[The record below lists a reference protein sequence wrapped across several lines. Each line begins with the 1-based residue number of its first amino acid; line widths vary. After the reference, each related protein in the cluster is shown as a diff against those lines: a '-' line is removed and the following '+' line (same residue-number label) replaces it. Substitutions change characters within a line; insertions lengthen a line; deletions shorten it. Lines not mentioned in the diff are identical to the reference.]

1 MSNFPQKI
9 TSVIKTFSSFIIVS
23 LIAVLVVSCASSSSG
38 GGTSSTTP
46 TTPTTPTPTPG
57 ISVFSH
63 SSYTFI
69 HENTNITTSETVGRV
84 LPKHAEIR
92 KLVAAEIGV
101 EVDDIVRSNYT
112 IKYSFAGDDAENP
125 SSLLNRYFS
134 IDSDGIITVKSP
146 FAFPVSLED
155 IFNDV
160 PFVEVE
166 MEITIR
172 HANADKP
179 LTRTVRV
186 NFRSTD
192 DALPGIE
199 EAFSFDV
206 TKVSEDDREEKQPLM
221 EDITYTG
228 ELSGTLTDTALNGTD
243 ALIFTSLWKTATATP
258 AENPTDGTIRD
269 NVFTRITAND
279 LLGLLNATETGLI
292 QSIRVTF
299 TPPSGAAAIPV
310 YAYAS
315 AANAS
320 AHVSI
325 EELNGNNTVAGSLL
339 KAISDADVNNHY
351 TMINA
356 DGVQVLNASIG
367 WSFTYT
373 YKRDFQPNPITI
385 LGKVELNRTV
395 QFEEEQDVTKNIPI
409 DGVKTALDSY
419 GFTTKATEQRTIFF
433 TLSDAPGAPD
443 DSCNSNKVYLDNEDS
458 RVKAAK
464 SFNYEDLDSEE
475 ERLSRCVLAASF
487 TGVDADYRALIAE
500 INATTFPDARVNS
513 NPISRVACDEGF
525 NCYYASLTVNI
536 TDVDEAPT
544 ITPSS
549 ALVIAEG
556 VGANAKY
563 SGAIRVSGNDL
574 SANDDTGFANI
585 SDDITIADTDEDANR
600 DVLAV
605 NKTET
610 KVTSVSPAHGA
621 GLFSIV
627 KNDEGDNLFTLRVNA
642 TELDFEKFIKED
654 DLTAGKAIY
663 MVTIST
669 QDESRSKAGFD
680 KVIPKT
686 MQVPVEITDVRYAPV
701 ATGAGLGFDQMDNI
715 ENRSDGTIVLLPGAS
730 MLASGRNILGTVKA
744 VNPETDSDA
753 GLVYAV
759 AYNTT
764 DLTAP
769 ENNFAF
775 STGEANILPTGI
787 GIGDGSTSQN
797 LILRGLGLANN
808 DAITPLTVTVFNP
821 QDVALASIA
830 NPPVSPQAIADNFV
844 AVSTSIPIN
853 IVVDADAY
861 NGRAYDG
868 SINQDL
874 NISRDLLLDPAT
886 APTFTRR
893 QLAGNITEGIA
904 GANVSIDVPAN
915 FPAPIPSPTS
925 LVLYN
930 PAVPPG
936 FELVNVSKGIDI
948 TPAFAFVDAALL
960 DVFGAER
967 LGINTGDSAMFDID
981 KNTGAIS
988 LKEDSKV
995 VFPVDSPGYYT
1006 LVVRL
1011 ANASDIGA
1019 TETPQ
1024 LLKQDYALVTVLVND
1039 INTAPVVSDFTVLAN
1054 PSLSDSNETAD
1065 SLRLNITIDEDTPA
1079 GTVLATFTVEDDND
1093 DMFEGHDFNF
1103 GALSFGGPAFFYQ
1116 GAVELTFEPAASV
1129 GKQKVSTATLTLANP
1144 LNFEDFADG
1153 IINPNNVVIADDQ
1166 VTLTETSTIS
1176 DKGRYELDPSKRHTE
1191 SEPVSVLGVDVLS
1204 ASLEFN
1210 LIVRDVEEKPVIDVA
1225 NSKTSGSVFENATVT
1240 TVVND
1245 ITITIANANASG
1257 ADASLV
1263 YELSGNDDF
1272 DAAFDVV
1279 VDDDLSDNN
1288 TRVLKLTVAD
1298 ADKLEDLGDGLVH
1311 TATLTITNNTGGTG
1325 PNDASDPITIQVM
1338 VIDVQQPI
1346 TPISLS
1352 APTFEIVETD
1362 VDGGVADRTHEI
1374 TKSLFTFIETDVSKD
1389 ADDFVTVGRIRHN
1402 IVDISYAI
1410 TDVSF
1415 GSSTPDVAE
1424 QIASSLAPVFS
1435 LKAPDANGNVSLVVE
1450 DTDYIEAALFGD
1462 ITAILTVKGTSPNGE
1477 ELSAISDSSTFI
1489 VTVAKADP
1497 KDVFYNT
1504 GGVSNANAPVYGFE
1518 YTQSDYADVDAEVA
1532 GDAVGE
1538 NVTLATN
1545 VKGENGLNDPAG
1557 GRANQINVD
1566 GDNYNTTLVSV
1577 PSNSDINGYFIER
1590 DNSEDLSTIEIPGSA
1605 ANEHAVHDGTLVIPF
1620 TSDKNIT
1627 ITEILSEDAS
1637 GKLVDVTTFDNYFNI
1652 EINNTYTLDAEGN
1665 TVEEYKV
1672 LLITQKQFDVINST
1686 GGVDASIKY
1695 NALDTIALFKDAT
1708 EETTR
1713 TYYIRASQE
1722 GDNASTYA
1730 LAQFYVDIEAAGLNI
1745 PAVIEELVILGN
1757 GNILDFLVEGSSIS
1771 ENAIAPNVFGDYVLR
1786 INTTNED
1793 YTTNQAGGTTNIT
1806 VSVSTGG
1813 IAPTDSSKMATNNE
1827 LIALTL
1833 DDGVSATSSA
1843 NSVKVGNSSEDTTH
1857 DIKFA
1862 LARNVWGEATINVLI
1877 EEFDAENK
1885 RIGSQDYPFTLTVTE
1900 DITPNDVP
1908 TFDVQLTG
1916 AGTPQDL
1923 SAGSLDLSI
1932 EEDTGVFAGDDDIKD
1947 VTVTPNNF
1955 NVNDISGHR
1964 DQTATVMVSNIA
1976 YRDSTNGRNVEFF
1989 TNTPGTNVINYKNHG
2004 YGIADITYAVTET
2017 EPRGFADVIPAAPL
2031 HTGTATST
2039 ITLTKDD
2046 DPAVFMSSDV
2056 NSYNLNDFK
2065 DTVTG
2070 AYTSTAPAAKSLTL
2084 TYSDPDIE
2092 FDTFI
2097 DAVPAQ
2103 INQGAAPLSLVNTVS
2118 TVATTTSVS
2127 AGDFTNVGDGT
2138 FTVDFNYELILSED
2152 QFDTVD
2158 AINAIDDG
2166 GSFPIPF
2173 SGPGDSIGGI
2183 TTDVNVPFLLR
2194 APNRPENVEAMI
2206 EAVYI
2211 DTAENLNPSTAFV
2224 NFAGSDGAIGEN
2236 SIEPN
2241 QFGTHNLYIKV
2252 SNSDF
2257 DLYREGDTE
2266 ITVTVQEGTAP
2277 GIDLDASATSGNL
2290 IQLANKST
2298 NTIPAAGTST
2308 GKASQTEITNDNVIA
2323 FALARNVHGVAMIN
2337 INIVEKDR
2345 IDGVIADNSVTY
2357 MLDVTED
2364 TSDDNGNNI
2373 PIITSMLTADG
2384 TTPISADNGGN
2395 FASLN
2400 EDTELLNTG
2409 SDTTKS
2415 ITIIPGVDT
2424 NEADGNDARRDQ
2436 TGTATVARV
2445 TRIDD
2450 ITTPNPSNPRD
2461 KDIFAHTSG
2470 AIMTYQQHGW
2480 GITDIDFNVIETEP
2494 RGFDDAII
2502 GTIYN
2507 DIITSRVTVRQV
2519 NDAAVLLRG
2528 EGAGAAYNLN
2538 DFENADGVFN
2548 NTIDLP
2554 VRPFTLTYRDDDLI
2568 FDVFST
2574 GDAVPATINAS
2585 TPTTELSSPA
2595 ALAITPSSGVPTII
2609 SDTSTMFTVDFMS
2622 NFPVLSEDQY
2632 DAINALS
2639 AGGMYSV
2646 AFTGTDV
2653 VSNSLLIPIVVEA
2666 NNHQVTLQDNSGDVM
2681 EGVVSTSVGTIEVTD
2696 LDLSRALA
2704 EPEVLTFTI
2713 ESVTKI
2719 GPNPRDIA
2727 TNVDWQHGTLS
2738 GPIDNNIASNSIVV
2752 TGLDDDDVGSYTVT
2766 WKVTE
2771 MYANDGAGSTTGTFT
2786 LNVLNAPEKLTL
2798 GAAVVTIDSTGIL
2811 PPMSNDNNDNI
2822 TIATFSGITISG
2834 DDLNLPD
2841 AENAGILLSM
2851 LIYNEAGSP
2860 VGYGK
2865 QFIEFV
2871 DVDNTDSN
2879 TLFETTAPRVKYF
2892 ISTADIRNNGGM
2904 IPAFRLVA
2912 DDRFAGDEL
2921 LILVNATLATD
2932 ISTIVEGADDT
2943 GIQANNIAFNTN
2955 YDIQSPPSDV
2965 RISSL
2970 IGIADTG
2977 TATAPV
2983 LGITEDVAGNI
2994 TISFSD
3000 RNIENNRIEELS
3012 AGVPIEAFTAT
3023 LRIFSDGN
3031 NNDTFD
3037 VGEELIH
3044 SVEITDPTAFNF
3056 TEGIAATPGT
3066 GTVSFIY
3073 TPSNANVGGRNFEVI
3088 ITDSRTE
3095 DSHVAL
3101 RGDLNIERADSGF
3114 TLSTQLDIDGKDI
3127 TQDVSYNN
3135 NAPISALINITSED
3149 FVEGGDEHEV
3159 TAFTLSNFGFY
3170 VDVSGEKGKD
3180 NQCSFGAID
3189 LSMLEDVTASLK
3201 TAGHTINDDTR
3212 TFRFS
3217 VGTQDFDRFTDNCIR
3232 LDYDIIGTFHSG
3244 DASVTLANQDSSVE
3258 FTQDSSSN
3266 TLVSGSINNRYD
3278 RTGFRLIAPSVT
3290 TASSTANNVITGETT
3305 TLEFNVTD
3313 NDDDDGPDAGIRD
3326 DRYRVELASIYGV
3339 CDITKWT
3346 VGAIT
3351 SKSGDDYIYTVDV
3364 TTKSAV
3370 VSGDT
3375 CSVGIDVTEDG
3386 DAAKATSQ
3394 PIMVSFVDIAPPT
3407 IVRTSGG
3414 VSNNVTDAGNRVIP
3428 VSGTSVNQELGTFT
3442 ITRQVTSAEITTYGL
3457 ALNVFAELG
3466 ANCGG
3471 ITISNGTQSGNNYPF
3486 TYTIGS
3492 GATEAAVCEVT
3503 IAATETASIG
3513 SSAVFRSVPIDRVTI
3528 TPRREK
3534 APVIT
3539 ALAGDLTGVTN
3550 YGPGSNAATKT
3561 IIVTAT
3567 VSDEDADDNDV
3578 VSSNL
3583 TTGNAAIC
3591 SVSGEVTRT
3600 GTGQLSWNVVIGS
3613 AGIPGPSNACVLTL
3627 NSEANA
3633 ASSSISDTVELPEL
3647 VPSISSID
3655 YTPSATIGTNVP
3667 ITVSL
3672 TDIDNDGKFGVF
3684 RVLRETGG
3692 CDLSTHTED
3701 DGAMESVNISSSS
3714 EGTCTFRVNVTEDAE
3729 TVISGVETIRFT
3741 LPVPA
3746 EAAPSITGKELNA
3759 TTANINEIVSLTV
3772 DIRNADQGDLTNA
3785 FITAGSAGSSGCTV
3799 VPAADIVISSD
3810 SETGTQ
3816 VFNITSATAG
3826 ECIITVNTTEGDF
3839 TSANEQV
3846 GPITFMRPE
3855 VAPIFA
3861 DVPSFPS
3868 QFTKKTGA
3876 TTAFTFSVII
3886 RDGDTIDGF
3895 ANASVTASS
3904 DAVCNIAQVGNIVFT
3919 DSDSATQTFR
3929 VEGVSAGSC
3938 LLAFTAA
3945 ENGTESYDTT
3955 NIEFIERVGPKVLDI
3970 FLTDSIGFEMSP
3982 PNTSKLV
3989 NEMFY
3994 VNITIENVDDLGVAS
4009 NTITPII
4016 SGTSTTCSFSAGVL
4030 GLQNV
4035 KNNRGVSDLTQ
4046 SFVVTATSPGTC
4058 IIGATTSNGTN
4069 TPVAFGGSLVLRFT
4083 EPGDAGPIVLA
4094 WSDQVD
4100 DPEFN
4105 GFMSI
4110 GDTNP
4115 TDSNIGR
4122 IPYFGASGDSSDY
4135 FVPHSIGARVGM
4147 VHLRFDGGSDRA
4159 TRDDIAAEAIAAN
4172 YVESRL
4178 ALADG
4183 ALLTSHSTLKSL
4195 LLNIEGSNLPVRSPA
4210 DSSKEEGRN
4219 YVNNDDRDDLLFYA
4233 NTNYTNFEEN
4243 LLSIDAQ
4250 NILRDAGVG
4259 RYLRFETKVAG
4270 NSRGHTRY
4278 ITTIPFEDTYGASSV
4293 GGVKSRILRNAAN
4306 TADTNLSTELTSV
4319 EADIT
4324 DLIRIQVSNAPGEGA
4339 KVSAKIC
4346 RLTNFDGV
4354 SNLNINS
4361 CANNASPEQTQRILL
4376 LDGYW
4381 GRVNYGNITCSSP
4394 TAPNNAYSF
4403 ITGRIIN
4410 KTASADDYY
4419 CSTAADAVPIPADG
4433 ATNERDLDEGDAN
4446 FPMHIRQFMNTNPH
4460 TIDPNDLAKL
4470 NDYSLNEAEGY
4481 YLITIQAEKD
4491 GTKIPDSNVLKM
4503 LFHIGSSR
4511 VNNN

>member
-38 GGTSSTTP
+38 GGTSSTP
-46 TTPTTPTPTPG
+46 TTPTTPTTTTPG

-775 STGEANILPTGI
+775 STGIKNVLVTGI
-787 GIGDGSTSQN
+787 GVGDGSSPQN
-797 LILRGLGLANN
+797 LILRGLGLADN

-830 NPPVSPQAIADNFV
+830 NPPINPQAIAANFA
-844 AVSTSIPIN
+844 AVSTFIPIN

-861 NGRAYDG
+861 NGRAHDG

-886 APTFTRR
+886 APTFTMR
-893 QLAGNITEGIA
+893 QLAGSITEGIA
-904 GANVSIDVPAN
+904 GANVSV
-915 FPAPIPSPTS
+915 APSTP

-936 FELVNVSKGIDI
+936 FELVNVSKVIDI

-981 KNTGAIS
+981 ENTGAIS

-1011 ANASDIGA
+1011 ANASDIDA

-1093 DMFEGHDFNF
+1093 NMFAMQDFSF
-1103 GALSFGGPAFFYQ
+1103 GAAKGSAFLNN
-1116 GAVELTFEPAASV
+1116 AVKLTFV
-1129 GKQKVSTATLTLANP
+1129 DSTATLTLTKSIS
-1144 LNFEDFADG
+1144 FEDFATGTPD
-1153 IINPNNVVIADDQ
+1153 NVVIAADR
-1166 VTLTETSTIS
+1166 VTLTETKSIL
-1176 DKGRYELDPSKRHTE
+1176 DKGRYELNPSEGHTE
-1191 SEPVSVLGVDVLS
+1191 SVPVSDLGVDVLN

-1210 LIVRDVEEKPVIDVA
+1210 LIVRDVDEKPVIDVA
-1225 NSKTSGSVFENATVT
+1225 NSETSGSVSE
-1240 TVVND
+1240 ND
-1245 ITITIANANASG
+1245 IVGTPVNPIAITIANVNATD
-1257 ADASLV
+1257 ADALV
-1263 YELSGNDDF
+1263 YELSGNDKFADVF
-1272 DAAFDVV
+1272 NVTVGTASDA
-1279 VDDDLSDNN
+1279 N
-1288 TRVLKLTVAD
+1288 TRILNLVVAD
-1298 ADKLEDLGDGLVH
+1298 ADKLEDLGDGLLH

-1325 PNDASDPITIQVM
+1325 PNDASDPITIQVTVM
-1338 VIDVQQPI
+1338 DVQQPI
-1346 TPISLS
+1346 TPIRLS
-1352 APTFEIVETD
+1352 TFTFNITETD
-1362 VDGGVADRTHEI
+1362 VDEGVADGDYDFEEP
-1374 TKSLFTFIETDVSKD
+1374 LFTFIETDISKD
-1389 ADDFVTVGRIRHN
+1389 ANEKVTIGRTTYDLIN
-1402 IVDISYAI
+1402 IDYSI
-1410 TDVSF
+1410 TNVSF
-1415 GSSTPDVAE
+1415 TSLTPDVADH
-1424 QIASSLAPVFS
+1424 IDLGIPPVFS
-1435 LKAPDANGNVSLVVE
+1435 LKKPDGDGNVTLAIN
-1450 DTDYIEAALFGD
+1450 DTDYIEASLFGD
-1462 ITAILTVKGTSPNGE
+1462 ITSIV
-1477 ELSAISDSSTFI
+1477 TFI
-1489 VTVAKADP
+1489 GTAAGRSGGIVMNEGNGFTLLVLKAAPKEVAYTTA
-1497 KDVFYNT
+1497 NA
-1504 GGVSNANAPVYGFE
+1504 NANAPVYGFE
-1518 YTQSDYADVDAEVA
+1518 YTQSDYAAVDAEVA

-1545 VKGENGLNDPAG
+1545 VKGENGLNDPVG

-1590 DNSEDLSTIEIPGSA
+1590 GASEDIGVIGD
-1605 ANEHAVHDGTLVIPF
+1605 NRHAVHDGTLVIRLD
-1620 TSDKNIT
+1620 SNNDKNIT

-1637 GKLVDVTTFDNYFNI
+1637 GKLVDITTFDNYFNI
-1652 EINNTYTLDAEGN
+1652 EINNTYNLAAEGEDE
-1665 TVEEYKV
+1665 VISKV

-1745 PAVIEELVILGN
+1745 PAVIEELYIHNVEVTDLSTALVNFDIDVDGFSGN
-1757 GNILDFLVEGSSIS
+1757 ASMN
-1771 ENAIAPNVFGDYVLR
+1771 ENDITPNQFDSHSLRLR
-1786 INTTNED
+1786 ISNSD
-1793 YTTNQAGGTTNIT
+1793 FDDNQAGGATIIT
-1806 VSVSTGG
+1806 VSVPDGD
-1813 IAPTDSSKMATNNE
+1813 APAGTSKVASNNE
-1827 LIALTL
+1827 LIALTAVGGSEVL
-1833 DDGVSATSSA
+1833 PGVNMVELVPQTTA
-1843 NSVKVGNSSEDTTH
+1843 DTEGAAHT
-1857 DIKFA
+1857 IEFA
-1862 LARNVWGEATINVLI
+1862 LARNVYGTATINI
-1877 EEFDAENK
+1877 NIQENDSNGK
-1885 RIGSQDYPFTLTVTE
+1885 EIDSKDHEFTLTVTE
-1900 DITPNDVP
+1900 DITPNADP
-1908 TFDVQLTG
+1908 TFNVQLTG
-1916 AGTPQDL
+1916 AGTPQEL

-1932 EEDTGVFAGDDDIKD
+1932 EEDTGVFAGDADIKS

-1955 NVNDISGHR
+1955 NVNDISGNR

-1976 YRDSTNGRNVEFF
+1976 YMDSTNGRNVEFF
-1989 TNTPGTNVINYKNHG
+1989 DYTAGTNVINYKNHG
-2004 YGIADITYAVTET
+2004 YGTADITYAVTET

-2046 DPAVFMSSDV
+2046 DPAEFISSVV

-2070 AYTSTAPAAKSLTL
+2070 AHTSTAPNPKVLTL
-2084 TYSDPDIE
+2084 TYSDPDIA

-2127 AGDFTNVGDGT
+2127 AGGFTNVGDGT

-2152 QFDTVD
+2152 QFDLVD

-2183 TTDVNVPFLLR
+2183 TTVVNVPFLLR
-2194 APNRPENVEAMI
+2194 TPAPDRPANVEATI

-2211 DTAENLNPSTAFV
+2211 DTAKNSNPSTAFV
-2224 NFAGSDGAIGEN
+2224 NFAGTNGAIGEN

-2257 DLYREGDTE
+2257 NLYREGDTE

-2290 IQLANKST
+2290 IQLADAGT
-2298 NTIPAAGTST
+2298 NTIRAT
-2308 GKASQTEITNDNVIA
+2308 GESIVGISQTEITNDNVIA

-2345 IDGVIADNSVTY
+2345 IDGVIVGNSVNY
-2357 MLDVTED
+2357 MLEVTKD

-2373 PIITSMLTADG
+2373 PTITPMLTDG
-2384 TTPISADNGGN
+2384 TTPISADTGGN
-2395 FASLN
+2395 FTSLN

-2436 TGTATVARV
+2436 AGTATVASV

-2450 ITTPNPSNPRD
+2450 ITNPNPSNPREE
-2461 KDIFAHTSG
+2461 DIFDHASG
-2470 AIMTYQQHGW
+2470 ATMTYQQHGW
-2480 GITDIDFNVIETEP
+2480 GITDIVFDVIETEP
-2494 RGFDDAII
+2494 RGFGNTII
-2502 GTIYN
+2502 GTIY
-2507 DIITSRVTVRQV
+2507 DDTITSRVTVRQV

-2538 DFENADGVFN
+2538 DFENADGIFD

-2574 GDAVPATINAS
+2574 GGTVPATINAA
-2585 TPTTELSSPA
+2585 TPTSELSPRATLS
-2595 ALAITPSSGVPTII
+2595 ITSDSGVPTII
-2609 SDTSTMFTVDFMS
+2609 SPTSTMFTVDFMS
-2622 NFPVLSEDQY
+2622 NFPVLSKEQY

-2646 AFTGTDV
+2646 EFTGTDV

-2666 NNHQVTLQDNSGDVM
+2666 NNHQVTLQDDSGDVM
-2681 EGVVSTSVGTIEVTD
+2681 EGASSTSVGTIEVTD

-2719 GPNPRDIA
+2719 GPNPRNIA
-2727 TNVDWQHGTLS
+2727 NDVDWQHRTLS

-2752 TGLDDDDVGSYTVT
+2752 TDLDDDDVGSYTVT

-2771 MYANDGAGSTTGTFT
+2771 LYANDGTGSTTGTFT

-2811 PPMSNDNNDNI
+2811 PPMSNDNNENI

-2860 VGYGK
+2860 AGRDK
-2865 QFIEFV
+2865 QFIQFV

-2932 ISTIVEGADDT
+2932 ISTIVEGAEDAD
-2943 GIQANNIAFNTN
+2943 IQANNIAFNTN

-2970 IGIADTG
+2970 IDIADTG

-3095 DSHVAL
+3095 DSPVAL

-3127 TQDVSYNN
+3127 TQDVSYND
-3135 NAPISALINITSED
+3135 NASISALINITSED

-3201 TAGHTINDDTR
+3201 NAGHTIDDDTR

-3232 LDYDIIGTFHSG
+3232 LDYDIVGTFHSG

-3290 TASSTANNVITGETT
+3290 TVSSTANNVITGETI

-3313 NDDDDGPDAGIRD
+3313 NDDDDGPDNGIRD

-4046 SFVVTATSPGTC
+4046 SFVVTATSAGTC

-4069 TPVAFGGSLVLRFT
+4069 TPVAFGGSLVLTFT
-4083 EPGDAGPIVLA
+4083 EPGDAGPITLA

-4100 DPEFN
+4100 DPEFG

-4147 VHLRFDGGSDRA
+4147 VHIRFYGGSDLA
-4159 TRDDIAAEAIAAN
+4159 TRDAIAAEATAAN

-4183 ALLTSHSTLKSL
+4183 ALLTTHLQTLRTHL
-4195 LLNIEGSNLPVRSPA
+4195 MNIEGSNLPVRSPL
-4210 DSSKEEGRN
+4210 DSLKEEGRN

-4233 NTNYTNFEEN
+4233 NTNYTNFERN
-4243 LLSIDAQ
+4243 LLSESAQ

-4270 NSRGHTRY
+4270 NPSGHTRY

-4354 SNLNINS
+4354 SNININS

-4381 GRVNYGNITCSSP
+4381 GRVNYGDPDCEFT
-4394 TAPNNAYSF
+4394 TVAGNAYSF
-4403 ITGRIIN
+4403 IRGLIDNTKN
-4410 KTASADDYY
+4410 TVSADDYY

-4460 TIDPNDLAKL
+4460 TTDPNDLAKL
-4470 NDYSLNEAEGY
+4470 NDYSLNEPEGY
-4481 YLITIQAEKD
+4481 YLITIQAQD
-4491 GTKIPDSNVLKM
+4491 SSGTKIPDSNVLKM